1 MLKYLRNEKGDS
13 NIVGF
18 IVVAPVLL
26 WFFVY
31 IIFGGSF
38 LLDINKMTTIVNKSL
53 DQALVEGQYT
63 MELHQKLKSELINY
77 GFEEGSL
84 EINITPSSAG
94 DNNNGTYET
103 RGQVIEVR
111 VLYNKPHPFYY
122 VNFKAG
128 GESKYYIGVKIQGM
142 SEKW

>member
-1 MLKYLRNEKGDS
+1 MLKYLENEKGDS

-18 IVVAPVLL
+18 IVVSPVLL

-38 LLDINKMTTIVNKSL
+38 LLDINKMTTAVNKSL

-63 MELHQKLKSELINY
+63 VELKQKLKSELIDY
-77 GFEEGSL
+77 GFEEGNL
-84 EINITPSSAG
+84 EISITPSSAG
-94 DNNNGTYET
+94 DNDNSTYGI
-103 RGQVIEVR
+103 RGEMIEVR

-122 VNFKAG
+122 LNFKAG
-128 GESKYYIGVKIQGM
+128 GEGKYYVGVKIQGM

>member
-1 MLKYLRNEKGDS
+1 MLKYIKNEKGDS

-38 LLDINKMTTIVNKSL
+38 LLDINKMTTIVNKSF

-63 MELHQKLKSELINY
+63 VELQQKLKSELTSY
-77 GFEEGSL
+77 GFEEDSL
-84 EINITPSSAG
+84 EINIAPSSSR
-94 DNNNGTYET
+94 DNDNSTYEI
-103 RGQVIEVR
+103 RGKMIEVR